1 MLDNKALWLAQNLAL
16 AAFWLAALVLLVLG
30 QSGHWLVLVA
40 AVILAAH
47 VLEVPLAFMV
57 LRGRGA
63 APLRVTLMTLVFGYT
78 WWLPARRGIYAV
90 RRT

>member
-16 AAFWLAALVLLVLG
+16 VVFWLAALGLLAAG
-30 QSGHWLVLVA
+30 HAQHWLVLVA

-47 VLEVPLAFMV
+47 VLELPLAFMV

-63 APLRVTLMTLVFGYT
+63 APLRVTFMTLLFGYT
-78 WWLPARRGIYAV
+78 WWLPARRGVYALS
-90 RRT
+90 